1 MSSYIVTYDLMQQ
14 GQNYNCITAKL
25 KAYGTWCHL
34 QRSVWIIATAQTAK
48 QIRDNLGA
56 CLDANDKLFV
66 AKLTGEAA
74 WVGHDQTVTDWLHKS
89 L

>member
-14 GQNYNCITAKL
+14 GQNYTSIRAKL

-34 QRSVWIIATAQTAK
+34 QGSVWIIATAQTAM
-48 QIRDNLGA
+48 QIRDNLRA

-66 AKLTGEAA
+66 AKLTGEAG
-74 WVGHDQTVTDWLHKS
+74 WIGHEKTVADWLHKN